1 VNEAELL
8 FSSVLNC
15 NRMSLYLDRQRLLTG
30 DESKAISAAL
40 KRRIAGEP
48 LEYILAS
55 TEFMGLEFKLSPDV
69 LIPRPETE
77 ILVETAIRLA
87 STTPCSKQGRVAVNT
102 RILDLGTGS
111 GCIAVSLAKFLPDA
125 EITAVDISQEALKVA
140 AENAEAHNV
149 KINFIRSDLF
159 SSPALSSFKYEIIV
173 SNPPYIV
180 SEEIERL
187 QPELSY
193 EPRVALD
200 AGPDGLEF
208 YRRIADKAPD
218 HLEKGGFLVMEMGF
232 GQSKAVENIF
242 NKSKKF
248 EIIEIVKDYNN
259 IDRVIVARR
268 QTSG

>member
-1 VNEAELL
+1 MNEAELL

-15 NRMSLYLDRQRLLTG
+15 NRMSLYLDRQRLLTN
-30 DESKAISAAL
+30 DESEAIALAL

-77 ILVETAIRLA
+77 ILVETVIRQA
-87 STTPCSKQGRVAVNT
+87 RAADNAK
-102 RILDLGTGS
+102 ILDLGTGS
-111 GCIAVSLAKFLPDA
+111 GCIAVSLAKFISDSK
-125 EITAVDISQEALKVA
+125 ITATDISVKALEIA
-140 AENAEAHNV
+140 AANAGFHNV
-149 KINFIRSDLF
+149 KINFLCSDLF
-159 SSPALSSFKYEIIV
+159 TSLSLSQYKYDIIV

-180 SEEIERL
+180 TEEIWQL
-187 QPELSY
+187 QPELQY
-193 EPRVALD
+193 EPLVALD

-208 YRRIADKAPD
+208 YRRIIDKPPD

-232 GQSKAVENIF
+232 GQRKAVENIF
-242 NKSKKF
+242 KKSKKF
-248 EIIEIVKDYNN
+248 EIIEIVADYNG

-268 QTSG
+268 QTGG